1 MAAFLSSVFVAES
14 HKTLQAIICD
24 ILFPCADCATS
35 DAQEKP
41 RTDLLCQKRKTKKAN
56 KKKTVLAQREQE
68 REQDRGKGTIMLPKT
83 V

>member
-14 HKTLQAIICD
+14 HKTLQAIVCD

-41 RTDLLCQKRKTKKAN
+41 RTDLLCQK
-56 KKKTVLAQREQE
+56 KTVGARREQE
-68 REQDRGKGTIMLPKT
+68 GEQDRGNGTIMLRKPIWERKKKRR
-83 V
+83 

>member
-1 MAAFLSSVFVAES
+1 MAES

-41 RTDLLCQKRKTKKAN
+41 RIDLLCQNKKQTN

>member
-24 ILFPCADCATS
+24 ILFPCADYATS
-35 DAQEKP
+35 GAQEKP
-41 RTDLLCQKRKTKKAN
+41 RTDLLCQKKKE
-56 KKKTVLAQREQE
+56 KKKETVGARREQE
-68 REQDRGKGTIMLPKT
+68 RGQDRGNGTIMLQKT